1 MHPEQIKAFKSMTP
15 AMKLRLAQSLYYS
28 ARSLKEAALRKQ
40 HPDWTEEEIKQKV
53 REIFLYA
60 RTWSF
65 QDFCKSLEQP

>member
-60 RTWSF
+60 RT
-65 QDFCKSLEQP
+65 